1 MPESGLG
8 SHRISNV
15 PKPGRWGREKK
26 HLKLSTQAANTHTC
40 AHTCTHRIHTC
51 THTLTQKD
59 IHTETCTY
67 MCKQTETQVHTHT
80 LQGLSG
86 SGVHGVSG
94 RVLLSHEDHRAQV
107 NPGSPPLWGVTTQG
121 TGVPDSF
128 TPTRVVVKQ
137 LQRTGRPPRVGD
149 LPRAPQ
155 PSEAATEA
163 GLLAL
168 ASIWPQRHPGPVR
181 G

>member
-8 SHRISNV
+8 SHRVSNV
-15 PKPGRWGREKK
+15 PRPGRWGQEKK
-26 HLKLSTQAANTHTC
+26 HLKLSTRAANTHTC

-59 IHTETCTY
+59 IHKRHAHTCANRHTSAHTY
-67 MCKQTETQVHTHT
+67 P
-80 LQGLSG
+80 SG
-86 SGVHGVSG
+86 PEWVRGPWCVWEGSSSPRRSQSPGH
-94 RVLLSHEDHRAQV
+94 
-107 NPGSPPLWGVTTQG
+107 PGSPPLWGVTTQG
-121 TGVPDSF
+121 TGVPDSC

-137 LQRTGRPPRVGD
+137 LQRTGRSPRVGD